1 MWRGELPRENYPACE
16 LIMYNLSDKLV
27 VSCEVTLLLQGKDG
41 EELER
46 LIYRAHAL
54 EGHPRSV
61 FSMVV
66 PVDESLRPTGLEVII
81 EKVWY
86 DDNDVWRRGKGS
98 LCEYTSNA
106 LPNGRNLELLRF
118 VAGSNAVGYPENQDG
133 VWVCVCGRPNPPYLH
148 SCVRCQRS
156 REQVFARYNKEAIE
170 KIAAQRDQQLALKA
184 KAARED
190 ASRLQ
195 LEREQAYDQKK
206 KKQRRTV
213 KIAVLAAAGVAV
225 VYGVV
230 FHGLPYLRY
239 RGAVSAFESGDYAQ
253 AQSVFAAMEGYA
265 DADAY
270 VLRCRYETALEL
282 LDAQDQE
289 SLTQA
294 GETFRELAD
303 YENSAA
309 YAQEADYRLGKLLL
323 SQGKAEEASALFTA
337 LGDYADC
344 AEQIKACDYL
354 LAKGLLDQGSYLE
367 AQVAFEAL
375 GDYSD
380 APALAQEAIYQS
392 GKAALERTDWDN
404 AILYLSQT
412 AGYQDTDTLLP
423 QAHYGKA
430 LELQAAGD
438 YTQAGEHFLAAGDYQ
453 DAQEQAIACIYAP
466 AKEAMDSGDYATA
479 AELFGKIPDYEDSSE
494 LYIACTYE
502 VARTAMKDLEYNR
515 ALGLLNT
522 IPETYEDVFD
532 LKMDCLYL
540 PGEAALE
547 KGEYD
552 TAVQYLSQ
560 VSTYQ
565 DAAKLLEE
573 ARFGQ
578 AVALTDAG
586 DYDAAIASLT
596 DLGDYK
602 GAEKELQRAKY
613 LKAGKL
619 LENKDWAAAA
629 ALYAEL
635 EDYSD
640 SEIRWQAAVYG
651 QADAAY
657 AGGDAAT
664 AMTLFASLENYS
676 DAAER
681 AKQCGYDQARA
692 LADQGQGLEAADLF
706 ASLGEY
712 SDAPAQAQ
720 QLYYLLATEA
730 ANSNQVLSAARLY
743 AKAGA
748 YQDAATQSRAYYDA
762 YYQTASVEASDAMSN
777 GEYALVVTLLGH
789 MDLTELPEFYE
800 GLDDMYQEA
809 NYLQGNLLYNEG
821 KPYEALPYY
830 RAIPEYKD
838 VASRLERNCYAI
850 LGTWRNDN
858 GVTFVFQEDGT
869 CDLNGEKLY
878 FLVDNYTMETG
889 LSADALSN
897 THKVS
902 SLSEDSLTLRDL
914 RGSTIVTYKMTRV
927 TEESAPE
934 AEETAAPAESY
945 AVTDD

>member
-1 MWRGELPRENYPACE
+1 MWRAELPRENYPACE
-16 LIMYNLSDKLV
+16 LIMFNLSDKLV
-27 VSCEVTLLLQGKDG
+27 ISCEVTLLLQGQDG

-54 EGHPRSV
+54 EGRPRSV
-61 FSMVV
+61 FPMIV
-66 PVDESLRPTGLEVII
+66 PVDESLHPTAIEVII

-86 DDNDVWRRGKGS
+86 DDNDVWRRGKGA

-148 SCVRCQRS
+148 TCVRCQRS

-195 LEREQAYDQKK
+195 LEREPEYAQNK
-206 KKQRRTV
+206 KKQRHAI
-213 KIAVLAAAGVAV
+213 KITAIAAAGVAV
-225 VYGVV
+225 AYGVV
-230 FHGLPYLRY
+230 FHGIPYVRY
-239 RGAVSAFESGDYAQ
+239 QGAISAFEKGDYAE

-265 DADAY
+265 DADTY
-270 VLRCRYETALEL
+270 VLRCRYEAALDQ
-282 LDAQDQE
+282 LDAGDEE
-289 SLTQA
+289 SLSQA
-294 GETFRELAD
+294 AATFRELAD
-303 YENSAA
+303 YESSAA

-323 SQGKAEEASALFTA
+323 SQGKAEEASALFTS
-337 LGDYADC
+337 LGDYGDC
-344 AEQIKACDYL
+344 AEQLKACDYL
-354 LAKGLLDQGSYLE
+354 LAKEMLDQANYLE
-367 AQVAFEAL
+367 ARVAFEAL

-380 APALAQEAIYQS
+380 APELAKEAIYQT
-392 GKAALERTDWDN
+392 GKAALEQSDWDN
-404 AILYLSQT
+404 AILSLSQT
-412 AGYQDTDTLLP
+412 PGYEDTDTLLP

-430 LELQAAGD
+430 LVLQSEGD
-438 YTQAGEHFLAAGDYQ
+438 YTQAGEHFLAAGTYQ

-466 AKEAMDSGDYATA
+466 AKEAMDNEDYATA
-479 AELFGKIPDYEDSSE
+479 AELFGKIPDYEDSSD
-494 LYIACTYE
+494 LYIFCTYQ
-502 VARTAMKDLEYNR
+502 VALTAMKDLEYNR

-522 IPETYEDVFD
+522 IPETYEDVFE

-540 PGEAALE
+540 PGESALE

-560 VSTYQ
+560 VSTYK
-565 DAAKLLEE
+565 DAAELLED

-578 AVALTDAG
+578 AVTFTDAG
-586 DYDAAIASLT
+586 NYDEAIALLT
-596 DLGDYK
+596 ELGEYK
-602 GAEKELQRAKY
+602 GAEEELQRAKY

-619 LENKDWAAAA
+619 LEAKDWASAA

-640 SEIRWQAAVYG
+640 SKIRWQAAVYG

-657 AGGDAAT
+657 TSGDVAT
-664 AMTLFASLENYS
+664 ALTLFTSLEDYS

-681 AKQCGYDQARA
+681 ARQCGYEQAQT
-692 LADQGQGLEAADLF
+692 LADQGQGLEAAELF
-706 ASLGEY
+706 ASLGDY
-712 SDAPAQAQ
+712 SDAQAQAQ
-720 QLYYLLATEA
+720 QLYYRLATEA
-730 ANSNQVLSAARLY
+730 ANNNQVLSAARLY
-743 AKAGA
+743 AKAGE
-748 YQDAATQSRAYYDA
+748 YQDAAVQSRAYYDA

-800 GLDDMYQEA
+800 GLDDMYLEA
-809 NYLQGNLLYNEG
+809 NYLQANLLYNDG
-821 KPYEALPYY
+821 QPYAALPYY
-830 RAIPEYKD
+830 QAIPGYKD
-838 VASRLERNCYAI
+838 VDSRLERNCYAI
-850 LGTWRNDN
+850 LGTWRNDD

-889 LSADALSN
+889 IDPDALSN

-902 SLSEDSLTLRDL
+902 SLNGDSLTLRDL
-914 RGSTIVTYKMTRV
+914 RGSTIITYKMTRV
-927 TEESAPE
+927 T
-934 AEETAAPAESY
+934 AENQQDTLETVEPAESY
-945 AVTDD
+945 TVTDE